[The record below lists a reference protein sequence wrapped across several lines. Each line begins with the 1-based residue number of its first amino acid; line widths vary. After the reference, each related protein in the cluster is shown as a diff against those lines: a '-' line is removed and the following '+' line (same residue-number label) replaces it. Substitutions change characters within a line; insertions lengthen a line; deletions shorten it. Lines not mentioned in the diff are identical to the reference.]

1 MVAGRGGRDAAAGP
15 RRSIAGKSSEASM
28 AESTSL
34 MTRTREFVKEVQ
46 VESTKVSWPSRNEL
60 RDSTLV
66 VIVTVLIVS
75 AFVGI
80 VDQVLTVLVRMLF
93 R

>member
-1 MVAGRGGRDAAAGP
+1 MSWTTQV
-15 RRSIAGKSSEASM
+15 
-28 AESTSL
+28 
-34 MTRTREFVKEVQ
+34 REFVKEVQ

-75 AFVGI
+75 AFVGV
-80 VDQVLTVLVRMLF
+80 VDRALSVGVNLLF